1 MYLLIVKDGLVTRY
15 IGPYSNTSQA
25 SEDLQRVLS
34 SCSNRASWQIHA
46 LEQTTRKTFSTSAA
60 HVNHEALFPKA
71 S

>member
-15 IGPYSNTSQA
+15 IGPYSSTRQA
-25 SEDLQRVLS
+25 SDDLQRVLS

-46 LEQTTRKTFSTSAA
+46 LENSHRRSFAVQAAPVEEEVFSRR
-60 HVNHEALFPKA
+60 A